1 MMILLQID
9 FTVAPAAAEQFEQMY
24 QSSYR
29 PALRKQAG
37 YQASRLLRIFE
48 ETIAEEIQAA
58 PSTFNY
64 QLELSFSSEE
74 ARRDC
79 VKSQEHQ
86 EVWPLAVNLSSAAE
100 WRGYDILNE
109 DKSLGD
115 ENDN

>member
-1 MMILLQID
+1 MMILLQIN
-9 FTVAPAAAEQFEQMY
+9 FTVAESAAEQFEQMF
-24 QSSYR
+24 QHSYR
-29 PALRKQAG
+29 PALRKQPG
-37 YQASRLLRIFE
+37 YQSSRLLRIFE
-48 ETIAEEIQAA
+48 NTVAEAIQAA
-58 PSTFNY
+58 PTSFNY

-74 ARRDC
+74 ARRDW